1 MCGRFKRC
9 CATGC
14 RRGPRHRWPKTGYP
28 LEERGVERFGAL
40 RCRPARTS
48 EGLKTALEGSGPAEA
63 DEADGLEE
71 VPEHY
76 PQAPG
81 TRPSDWR
88 ADFLNRGDPAQSAHR

>member
-1 MCGRFKRC
+1 
-9 CATGC
+9 
-14 RRGPRHRWPKTGYP
+14 

-63 DEADGLEE
+63 DDADGLGE

-81 TRPSDWR
+81 TRPKIQVGPGMAPEEVEDIFVE
-88 ADFLNRGDPAQSAHR
+88 A